1 MGSNSSAGEGA
12 GAVLRLAWPLVLSNS
27 LWTLQ
32 IFIDRIL
39 LGHAGSESLAAGMAS
54 AVVFWTVLT
63 LFQNIVNYA
72 TTFVAQYTGAGRDAE
87 VGPVVWQAIYFAIAA
102 GAVFAAL
109 APLAGPLV
117 SLGRH
122 TPELQGLEATY
133 LRCLC
138 LAGLPTLLTSAAC
151 SFFAGRGQSRVV
163 LAINAFGLAINAVTA
178 YALIFGH
185 WGFRARGIAG
195 AGIATVVGSSASAV
209 LGMALLMR
217 PRHRMRCR
225 TVAGWHFDRALLAR
239 LLRFGVPNG
248 VFSALDA
255 LAFSFFLMFVGRLG
269 EVELAATTVAFTLNL
284 LCVLPMLG
292 IGQAVEVLVGQHLG
306 GDRPNTAARLTWVGL
321 GLAAVFTGVIVLVYV
336 LFPEPLAAMFRRKAD
351 AAAWEAILQR
361 VPVLLRFVCLYALF
375 DCVNVVVSFAL
386 RGAGDTRFV
395 TRVALALPWPT
406 MVLPTWAVWY
416 HGWDLYWAWAFA
428 SLYIMSLA
436 IVFLVRFHQGKWR
449 SMRVIAALP
458 AG

>member
-1 MGSNSSAGEGA
+1 MGSNSSAGEGG

-87 VGPVVWQAIYFAIAA
+87 VGPVVWQAIYFAVAA
-102 GAVFAAL
+102 GVIFAAL
-109 APLAGPLV
+109 TPLAGPLV
-117 SLGRH
+117 ALGGH

-163 LAINAFGLAINAVTA
+163 LVINAFGLAVNAVTA
-178 YALIFGH
+178 YALIFGN

-195 AGIATVVGSSASAV
+195 AGYATVLGSSASAV
-209 LGMALLMR
+209 LGMTLLIQ
-217 PRHRMRCR
+217 PRYRLLCR
-225 TVAGWHFDRALLAR
+225 TVAGWRFDRALLAR
-239 LLRFGVPNG
+239 LLRFGIPNG

-255 LAFSFFLMFVGRLG
+255 LAFSVFLMFVGRLG
-269 EVELAATTVAFTLNL
+269 KVELAASSVAFTLNL
-284 LCVLPMLG
+284 ICVLPMLG
-292 IGQAVEVLVGQHLG
+292 IGQAVEVL
-306 GDRPNTAARLTWVGL
+306 AASTSG
-321 GLAAVFTGVIVLVYV
+321 ATG
-336 LFPEPLAAMFRRKAD
+336 P
-351 AAAWEAILQR
+351 IL
-361 VPVLLRFVCLYALF
+361 
-375 DCVNVVVSFAL
+375 
-386 RGAGDTRFV
+386 
-395 TRVALALPWPT
+395 LP
-406 MVLPTWAVWY
+406 
-416 HGWDLYWAWAFA
+416 G
-428 SLYIMSLA
+428 
-436 IVFLVRFHQGKWR
+436 
-449 SMRVIAALP
+449 
-458 AG
+458 